1 MSPGRQY
8 CLDDK
13 IYFYYHKNQHFL
25 ISKIFPR
32 DLSPEHSICVIP
44 QQSDLEYIESILT
57 KNNEHIKLI
66 CVTTDSRDFENNVNN
81 LLRNITKCE
90 KVLTSC
96 LEGLA
101 VAHSYGI
108 PAAAISFIKSS
119 SGNFKF
125 RDYYESLGIYMSNA
139 SIRRMLIDTIIMGN
153 LSFLTELID
162 RTPQPKHP
170 LDTDSIIE
178 TFPFPI
184 RYH

>member
-1 MSPGRQY
+1 MRKG
-8 CLDDK
+8 
-13 IYFYYHKNQHFL
+13 F
-25 ISKIFPR
+25 
-32 DLSPEHSICVIP
+32 
-44 QQSDLEYIESILT
+44 
-57 KNNEHIKLI
+57 
-66 CVTTDSRDFENNVNN
+66 
-81 LLRNITKCE
+81 NIMFRRFGC
-90 KVLTSC
+90 C
-96 LEGLA
+96 PF
-101 VAHSYGI
+101 YGI

-125 RDYYESLGIYMSNA
+125 RDYYEPLGIYMSNA